1 MIYPIIWLYTP
12 NESITKRNEFNTM
25 NGLSFVNID
34 DINQAMVANVDKNI
48 SYICIPGIDLDIIAN
63 IKSATQTH
71 FK

>member
-1 MIYPIIWLYTP
+1 
-12 NESITKRNEFNTM
+12 M